1 MDYFASKITR
11 AQTIAVIVLYFS
23 SPVEPEPSP
32 MVMQS
37 LTPGEG
43 LMLEHPSGAM
53 IEIPADATAGPEGE
67 ELMVSVEE
75 VAVPEENV
83 LPVGKVFGFS
93 VVDQDG
99 DDVHL
104 REPVEITVPYTL
116 PEGKD
121 AADVALLHWDERLGR
136 WEAVESGVVD
146 QAGGTVTAQVEDL
159 SDFAIY
165 WYLNP
170 IEFIAVSAFAL
181 VGATALQADYDL
193 GYKHL
198 VSFHVDYGFRPPVFP
213 AAKIGK
219 VGGSLVFDL
228 DDLASLPLVQDT
240 VDDLIDIEPITVEG
254 GDNFVTF
261 WLNMHA
267 AASFELDPLAG
278 VGSDVGGF
286 GIGISLSNP
295 HTGRYSGT
303 EYNRD
308 PRFDASLTAATVTLP
323 GGVGDF
329 SFLTVNANGNVHPA
343 EAQLNKCITCGLE
356 LKIGIEVAGVTLNL
370 VKGELNTNVLNE
382 AFADLLDPDQPDS
395 CSVEEEGNT
404 LPGRPGQGGGE
415 VSQEFMASEL
425 ICTIFSNVG
434 DSIQTLVTESIY
446 GFTEFE
452 HLSPRQVANLDASQ
466 FNQIAGFEGGHDVND
481 DGRGELVFPS
491 HDGTGSPL
499 GNLPLRVLTTGDRE
513 ETRDYYLELRTVP
526 AGWEI
531 TMNDVLSVW
540 REDLSPVFNR
550 DPFLSD
556 ALERLEFRTPALS
569 VNETHWLV
577 TATPQAGDHGVAT
590 FWLLHDK
597 PGPGDEVVGKL
608 FLDLWQDKVLAD
620 LSVEAAASLDPVAA
634 GETLFYS
641 VRVANDGPDR
651 AEGVRLHALHT
662 LGDGLV
668 FQGAT
673 VSGRSIS
680 CSGSSQFQGPVC
692 GLGPLDGGESVEL
705 TLEFDLMARLTESEM
720 VSVQF
725 AVESVP
731 GGGSQG
737 AMPPREDPVP
747 GNNTA
752 AVSRGVRTPDR
763 DALEAIYNAT
773 GGAGWNQQR
782 HWLSGEPL
790 EDWYGVSTDRFGRVT
805 ALDLYYVG
813 LRGPLPA
820 EIGGLTYLE
829 ELSIAQNVGLSG
841 RLPPELGRL
850 TNLRRIYITGSRL
863 QGEIPAELA
872 MLTGLQDL
880 SLHNNNL
887 EGPIPSWLAD
897 LTGLQRLYLAGNAFT
912 GCVPEGLAD
921 VPDND
926 LASLGLEDCG
936 GGAGE
941 FASVSAGW
949 QHNCGVR
956 RDGSVACWGHNGDG
970 RAAPPAGEFAS
981 VSAGSVHTCG
991 VRRDGSVAC
1000 WGWNRYGQATPPAG
1014 EFASVS
1020 AGNLHTCGVRRDGSV
1035 ACWGDDS
1042 QSRVTPP
1049 AGEFASVSAGGGHTC
1064 GVKRDGTVACWGWNG
1079 QGQATP
1085 PAGEFASVS
1094 AGGNHT
1100 CGVRRDGSVACW
1112 GYNRDGQATP
1122 PAGEF
1127 ASVSAGGGHTCGV
1140 KRDGTVACWGIHAH
1154 GRATPPAGEFASVS
1168 AGGAHTCGVKR
1179 DGSVACW
1186 GDNTYGQATP
1196 PGTHG
1201 PAFTHNPAM
1210 DFNTLVAA
1218 GNTAPEDFWPQ
1229 GTTVWV
1235 SDAVDGKIYAY
1246 NLKYETKQRDSSQD
1260 FNTLAAA
1267 GNHRPHGIWSD
1278 GTTMWVAQNQNSRA
1292 SKIYAYNLDTKQR
1305 DGSKDF
1311 DTLAA
1316 AGNHRPDGI
1325 WSDAATMWV
1334 ADWSDGKL
1342 YGVRP
1347 PASLPDR
1354 FSASGKCT
1362 SHLGFGLDTKQRDGS
1377 KDFDT
1382 LAAAGNHRPDG
1393 IWSDAATMWVATGAT
1408 ASYTPT
1414 AWRPSR
1420 GTAPRTSIP

>member
-1 MDYFASKITR
+1 M
-11 AQTIAVIVLYFS
+11 AVTL
-23 SPVEPEPSP
+23 
-32 MVMQS
+32 
-37 LTPGEG
+37 
-43 LMLEHPSGAM
+43 
-53 IEIPADATAGPEGE
+53 
-67 ELMVSVEE
+67 
-75 VAVPEENV
+75 
-83 LPVGKVFGFS
+83 
-93 VVDQDG
+93 
-99 DDVHL
+99 
-104 REPVEITVPYTL
+104 PYTL

-121 AADVALLHWDERLGR
+121 ADDVALLHWDERLGR
-136 WEAVESGVVD
+136 WEAVEAGVVD
-146 QAGGTVTAQVEDL
+146 EATQTVTAQVEDL
-159 SDFAIY
+159 SELGIS

-170 IEFIAVSAFAL
+170 IEFIAVAAFAL
-181 VGATALQADYDL
+181 VGGTVLQADYDL

-213 AAKIGK
+213 VARIGK

-240 VDDLIDIEPITVEG
+240 VEGLVDLEPITVEG

-261 WLNMHA
+261 WLNLHA
-267 AASFELDPLAG
+267 SASFEIDPLAG

-286 GIGISLSNP
+286 GIGISLSKP
-295 HTGRYSGT
+295 HTGRYPGT

-308 PRFDASLTAATVTLP
+308 PRFDATLTAATVTLP

-329 SFLTVNANGNVHPA
+329 SVLSVNANGNVHPG

-395 CSVEEEGNT
+395 CSQEDEGNT
-404 LPGRPGQGGGE
+404 LPGRPGPGGGE

-425 ICTIFSNVG
+425 ICTIFTNVG

-452 HLSPRQVANLDASQ
+452 HISPRQVANLDASQ
-466 FNQIAGFEGGHDVND
+466 FNQIAGFEGGHDVNG

-491 HDGTGSPL
+491 HDGNGSPL
-499 GNLPLRVLTTGDRE
+499 GNIPLRILTTGDRE

-526 AGWEI
+526 PGWEI
-531 TMNDVLSVW
+531 TMNDDLSVW
-540 REDLSPVFNR
+540 REDMSPVFNR

-556 ALERLEFRTPALS
+556 ALERLEFGTPALS

-597 PGPGDEVVGKL
+597 AGPGDEVVGKL

-620 LSVEAAASLDPVAA
+620 LSVEAASSLDLVAA

-705 TLEFDLMARLTESEM
+705 TLEFDLTVRLTESEM

-737 AMPPREDPVP
+737 AMLPREDPVP

-773 GGAGWNQQR
+773 GGTGWNQQR

-805 ALDLYYVG
+805 GLDLYYVG

-820 EIGGLTYLE
+820 EIGNLTYLE

-841 RLPPELGRL
+841 SLPPELGRL
-850 TNLRRIYITGSRL
+850 TNLRRLYITGSRL

-872 MLTGLQDL
+872 GLTNLQEL
-880 SLHNNNL
+880 RLHNNRL
-887 EGPIPSWLAD
+887 SGPIPSWLTD
-897 LTGLQRLYLAGNAFT
+897 LTSLQHLYLAGNAFT

-926 LASLGLEDCG
+926 LGSLGLEDCG
-936 GGAGE
+936 QGTE
-941 FASVSAGW
+941 SFASVSAGW
-949 QHNCGVR
+949 QNTCGVR
-956 RDGSVACWGHNGDG
+956 GDGSVACWGRNINGETT
-970 RAAPPAGEFAS
+970 PPSGEFDS
-981 VSAGSVHTCG
+981 VSAGGSAIARRYHTCG
-991 VRRDGSVAC
+991 LKSDGSVAC
-1000 WGWNRYGQATPPAG
+1000 WGSNSLGQATPPAG
-1014 EFASVS
+1014 EFTSVS
-1020 AGNLHTCGVRRDGSV
+1020 AGWLHNCGVKRDGSIACWGSNSAGQATPPAGEFTSVSAGWRHSCGLKLDGSVVCWGINWQGRATPPAGAFASISTWDAHNCGVKRGGSVECWGDDGLGKATPPAGEFTSVSAGYGHSCGVKRDGSVACWGRDGDGEATPPAGEFVSVSAGGRHTCGVRRDGSV
-1035 ACWGDDS
+1035 ACWGDN
-1042 QSRVTPP
+1042 
-1049 AGEFASVSAGGGHTC
+1049 A
-1064 GVKRDGTVACWGWNG
+1064 
-1079 QGQATP
+1079 
-1085 PAGEFASVS
+1085 
-1094 AGGNHT
+1094 
-1100 CGVRRDGSVACW
+1100 
-1112 GYNRDGQATP
+1112 
-1122 PAGEF
+1122 
-1127 ASVSAGGGHTCGV
+1127 
-1140 KRDGTVACWGIHAH
+1140 
-1154 GRATPPAGEFASVS
+1154 
-1168 AGGAHTCGVKR
+1168 
-1179 DGSVACW
+1179 
-1186 GDNTYGQATP
+1186 YGQSTP
-1196 PGTHG
+1196 PGG
-1201 PAFTHNPAM
+1201 PVPAFAHNPAM

-1235 SDAVDGKIYAY
+1235 SDAIDGRIYAY
-1246 NLKYETKQRDSSQD
+1246 DLETKRRNSSKD
-1260 FNTLAAA
+1260 FNTLVAA
-1267 GNHRPHGIWSD
+1267 GNRRPHGIWSD
-1278 GTTMWVAQNQNSRA
+1278 GRTMWVADNRNSRA
-1292 SKIYAYNLDTKQR
+1292 SKIYAYNLATKQR
-1305 DGSKDF
+1305 DASKDF
-1311 DTLAA
+1311 DTLAS

-1325 WSDAATMWV
+1325 WSDGTTMWV

-1342 YGVRP
+1342 Y
-1347 PASLPDR
+1347 AYSL
-1354 FSASGKCT
+1354 A
-1362 SHLGFGLDTKQRDGS
+1362 TKQRDGA
-1377 KDFDT
+1377 KDFNT
-1382 LAAAGNHRPDG
+1382 LAAAGNSNPDG
-1393 IWSDAATMWVATGAT
+1393 VWADAATMWVSDPIDRKIYAYNLATKHRDSSKDFNTLAAVGNSNPAGIW
-1408 ASYTPT
+1408 SD
-1414 AWRPSR
+1414 
-1420 GTAPRTSIP
+1420 GTTMWVTDWGDGKIYAYNMP

>member
-1 MDYFASKITR
+1 MAKALKATFLLLALALLAGVPAAASANTSSSVGEPRIMAQQGSPSVSMSAGANVKVRLNSPVPVTATFSEPVSGFTLSDISVANGTASNLSGSDGDTVYTFKVTPNSLREVTVDIAAGVATDGGGAGNTTAPQLSLGIPYDFDGSGGIGRAGAIAAIRDYFDGNITR
-11 AQTIAVIVLYFS
+11 GQAIAVIRLYFS
-23 SPVEPEPSP
+23 GPTEPEPEPSP

-75 VAVPEENV
+75 VAPEEENL
-83 LPVGKVFGFS
+83 LPVGRVFDFS

-104 REPVEITVPYTL
+104 REAVAVTLPYTL

-136 WEAVESGVVD
+136 WEAVEDGVVD
-146 QAGGTVTAQVEDL
+146 EATQTVTAQVEDL
-159 SDFAIY
+159 SELGIS

-170 IEFIAVSAFAL
+170 IEFIAVAAFAL
-181 VGATALQADYDL
+181 VGGTVLQADYDL

-213 AAKIGK
+213 VAKIGK
-219 VGGSLVFDL
+219 VGGSLIFDL

-240 VDDLIDIEPITVEG
+240 VEGLVDLEPITVEG

-261 WLNMHA
+261 WLNLHA
-267 AASFELDPLAG
+267 SASFEIDPLAG

-295 HTGRYSGT
+295 HTGRYPGT

-308 PRFDASLTAATVTLP
+308 PRFDATLTAATVTLP

-329 SFLTVNANGNVHPA
+329 SVLSVNANGNVHPG

-466 FNQIAGFEGGHDVND
+466 FNQIAGFEGGHDVNG

-491 HDGTGSPL
+491 HDGNGSPL
-499 GNLPLRVLTTGDRE
+499 GNIPLQILTTGDRE

-526 AGWEI
+526 PGWEI
-531 TMNDVLSVW
+531 TMNDDLSVW
-540 REDLSPVFNR
+540 REDMSPVFNR

-556 ALERLEFRTPALS
+556 ALERLEFGTPALS

-597 PGPGDEVVGKL
+597 AGPVDEVVGKL

-705 TLEFDLMARLTESEM
+705 TLEFDLTVRLTESEM

-737 AMPPREDPVP
+737 AMLPREDPVP

-773 GGAGWNQQR
+773 GGTGWNQQR

-805 ALDLYYVG
+805 GLDLYYVG
-813 LRGPLPA
+813 LSGPLPA
-820 EIGGLTYLE
+820 EIGDLTYLE
-829 ELSIAQNVGLSG
+829 DLSIAQNVGLSG
-841 RLPPELGRL
+841 TLPPELGML
-850 TNLRRIYITGSRL
+850 TSLRRIYITGSRL

-872 MLTGLQDL
+872 GLTNLQEL
-880 SLHNNNL
+880 RLHNNNL
-887 EGPIPSWLAD
+887 ERAD
-897 LTGLQRLYLAGNAFT
+897 TGL
-912 GCVPEGLAD
+912 
-921 VPDND
+921 
-926 LASLGLEDCG
+926 
-936 GGAGE
+936 
-941 FASVSAGW
+941 GW
-949 QHNCGVR
+949 
-956 RDGSVACWGHNGDG
+956 
-970 RAAPPAGEFAS
+970 
-981 VSAGSVHTCG
+981 
-991 VRRDGSVAC
+991 
-1000 WGWNRYGQATPPAG
+1000 
-1014 EFASVS
+1014 
-1020 AGNLHTCGVRRDGSV
+1020 
-1035 ACWGDDS
+1035 
-1042 QSRVTPP
+1042 
-1049 AGEFASVSAGGGHTC
+1049 
-1064 GVKRDGTVACWGWNG
+1064 
-1079 QGQATP
+1079 
-1085 PAGEFASVS
+1085 
-1094 AGGNHT
+1094 
-1100 CGVRRDGSVACW
+1100 
-1112 GYNRDGQATP
+1112 
-1122 PAGEF
+1122 
-1127 ASVSAGGGHTCGV
+1127 
-1140 KRDGTVACWGIHAH
+1140 
-1154 GRATPPAGEFASVS
+1154 
-1168 AGGAHTCGVKR
+1168 
-1179 DGSVACW
+1179 
-1186 GDNTYGQATP
+1186 
-1196 PGTHG
+1196 
-1201 PAFTHNPAM
+1201 
-1210 DFNTLVAA
+1210 
-1218 GNTAPEDFWPQ
+1218 
-1229 GTTVWV
+1229 
-1235 SDAVDGKIYAY
+1235 
-1246 NLKYETKQRDSSQD
+1246 
-1260 FNTLAAA
+1260 
-1267 GNHRPHGIWSD
+1267 
-1278 GTTMWVAQNQNSRA
+1278 
-1292 SKIYAYNLDTKQR
+1292 
-1305 DGSKDF
+1305 
-1311 DTLAA
+1311 
-1316 AGNHRPDGI
+1316 
-1325 WSDAATMWV
+1325 
-1334 ADWSDGKL
+1334 
-1342 YGVRP
+1342 
-1347 PASLPDR
+1347 
-1354 FSASGKCT
+1354 
-1362 SHLGFGLDTKQRDGS
+1362 
-1377 KDFDT
+1377 
-1382 LAAAGNHRPDG
+1382 
-1393 IWSDAATMWVATGAT
+1393 
-1408 ASYTPT
+1408 
-1414 AWRPSR
+1414 
-1420 GTAPRTSIP
+1420 RT